1 MSAFNSRQSKKSGM
15 NSMILV
21 GGIIAAGAIVL
32 FAYLMFYTAPVEN
45 IERVTIIAVTE
56 AGCIGET
63 VDGFSVNIGECQAQ
77 PGDSVMAPVDQKA
90 KERAAAMN
98 PTS

>member
-1 MSAFNSRQSKKSGM
+1 MSAINNRQSKKSGM

-21 GGIIAAGAIVL
+21 GGVIAAGAILL

-56 AGCIGET
+56 SGCIGET
-63 VDGFSVNIGECQAQ
+63 VDGFSVNIGECQAK